1 MRSINFISI
10 NLLALFLL
18 VLSGCGDSDYAPVSG
33 TVTSDGEPVAK
44 LRVILSPDPIGD
56 NNAVGPFSLGVTDAN
71 GQFSLQTRYGAA
83 GAFIGQH
90 TASFQYTDIGED
102 AMGELRDMMEDAK
115 EGGDKAEFQEVKQK
129 IAAMK
134 AKLKGR
140 PVLLRKYNGKIE
152 VPPGG
157 TSDLVI
163 ELNDIK

>member
-1 MRSINFISI
+1 MRSINSISI

-18 VLSGCGDSDYAPVSG
+18 VLTGCGDSDYAAVSG
-33 TVTSDGEPVAK
+33 TVTSDGEPVPK

-102 AMGELRDMMEDAK
+102 AMGELRDMMEEAK
-115 EGGDKAEFQEVKQK
+115 EKMNGIECYRSDGDLTSFEMISKNISLKMFQTEVEKSKK
-129 IAAMK
+129 I
-134 AKLKGR
+134 LS
-140 PVLLRKYNGKIE
+140 LSLIH
-152 VPPGG
+152 
-157 TSDLVI
+157 I
-163 ELNDIK
+163 